1 MQLAENTG
9 CKHSP
14 SAHHRTTMSGYI
26 FAIKVHIDNQKNLL
40 NSNISFTC
48 PHNMMNF
55 GPLTADIG
63 WRASG
68 TPANYNGFHILASL
82 LHQRCST
89 EVNQTLHDDWP
100 SPALVH
106 NIYIFG
112 LLPPNGIL
120 PSAKFTLRPSLMF
133 SYIGSVTAWHSSRR
147 CQRNFAGYK
156 EWNYRTFAHHFQ

>member
-1 MQLAENTG
+1 MRSLYFHSVISIFLSSFFLAYSEQWQSGCLPYFNIWCDLSANLECRSEMCCMQLAENTG

-89 EVNQTLHDDWP
+89 EVNKPLQNVWP
-100 SPALVH
+100 STGLVH
-106 NIYIFG
+106 YI
-112 LLPPNGIL
+112 
-120 PSAKFTLRPSLMF
+120 
-133 SYIGSVTAWHSSRR
+133 
-147 CQRNFAGYK
+147 
-156 EWNYRTFAHHFQ
+156 